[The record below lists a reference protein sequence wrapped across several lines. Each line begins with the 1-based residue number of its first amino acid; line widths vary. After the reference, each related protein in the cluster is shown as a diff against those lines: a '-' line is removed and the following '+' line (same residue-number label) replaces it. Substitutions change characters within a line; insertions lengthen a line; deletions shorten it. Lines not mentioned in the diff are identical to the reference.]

1 MLRKEVSELFS
12 LCMQVTTETSAFVL
26 FRMSSRTKACH
37 IEITDK
43 GYDYN
48 GRTDG
53 SYSIYFDNELLGKS
67 SQKEYEAAMEHL
79 SRLLKDNGS

>member
-1 MLRKEVSELFS
+1 MYAGNNRDISIRFISNEF
-12 LCMQVTTETSAFVL
+12 
-26 FRMSSRTKACH
+26 RTKTCH

-79 SRLLKDNGS
+79 SRLLKENGS

>member
-1 MLRKEVSELFS
+1 MGRTAGCRSNGIINACVDADTGHRARREKNMLRKEVSELFS

-48 GRTDG
+48 G
-53 SYSIYFDNELLGKS
+53 
-67 SQKEYEAAMEHL
+67 
-79 SRLLKDNGS
+79 